1 MKYKRTI
8 RCNPR
13 WKLREMR
20 ATIREDIGTDVY
32 QSICARAKKLVLQ
45 KTQGCYVDEFGL
57 LWTYAEEMR
66 KADPGTTVKIK
77 VDRLN
82 PENKPLFQRM
92 YVGFASLRRGF
103 LQGCRQII
111 GLDGCFLKGLCKGE
125 LLSAIGRD
133 ANDQM
138 YPIAWAVVEVESKDS
153 WSWFLELLASDLSLG
168 EGSGWSISS
177 DQQKGLIPAIAS
189 LLPAAEHRLC
199 ARHIFCNWRKVHKN
213 LEWHPYFWECAKS
226 TTVMKFNHAYKKL
239 ESRNKKAAQDMV
251 RVPKEQWCKAFFST
265 MVKCDSVDNNISETF
280 NASIVEARHK
290 PPYSLLDD
298 IRVLTME
305 RIAKK
310 QEAASKWTSP
320 FCPKIMK
327 KLEINAKES
336 RICRIVTCGNHE
348 YEVNHGDERYKLR
361 LGAETCSC
369 RAWDLSGIPCPHAIT
384 CLVYEGKDP
393 VDYIS
398 NWYSVA
404 KYNATYSNTMSG
416 MDGPRQWVPVNLDPI
431 QPPPFRAMPGRPKKK
446 RRLSADEILQ
456 KDKKNPHKL
465 SRVNRI
471 IFCSK
476 CKQSGHNSRTCPT
489 KNAPPVACATSV
501 RASQGPTGRGRGRGR
516 GSSRGRG
523 R

>member
-1 MKYKRTI
+1 MVFTNIREVRAAANKHSITECKDLKFKKNEAKRF
-8 RCNPR
+8 RA
-13 WKLREMR
+13 LREMR

-45 KTQGCYVDEFGL
+45 KTQGCYVDEFGI

-82 PENKPLFQRM
+82 PENKPLFQHM

-111 GLDGCFLKGLCKGE
+111 GLDGCILKGLCKGE
-125 LLSAIGRD
+125 LLLAIGRD

-177 DQQKGLIPAIAS
+177 EPTKGIDSSNSKSSTSSRAS
-189 LLPAAEHRLC
+189 SLCTTYLLQ
-199 ARHIFCNWRKVHKN
+199 
-213 LEWHPYFWECAKS
+213 LEE
-226 TTVMKFNHAYKKL
+226 
-239 ESRNKKAAQDMV
+239 
-251 RVPKEQWCKAFFST
+251 
-265 MVKCDSVDNNISETF
+265 ETF

-327 KLEINAKES
+327 KLETNAKES
-336 RICRIVTCGNHE
+336 RICRIVTCGNNE

-369 RAWDLSGIPCPHAIT
+369 RAWDLSGIRCPHAIT

-404 KYNATYSNTMSG
+404 KYSATYSNTMPG

-446 RRLSADEILQ
+446 RRLSVDEILQ

-501 RASQGPTGRGRGRGR
+501 GASQGPTGPSNGTVAQTLTIPAGRGRGRGRGR